1 MWLRGNLLRLEKVNE
16 AIIQFTCDLSF
27 PNPVQVLKQFKVL
40 RLTLNFHSFDLSV
53 EKFAALVP
61 AVPSNPKRF
70 NFKWELLSRILNLD
84 EFRDLRSPFCYSVLA
99 VFNKS
104 PLCNWTKR
112 ETIELSAPMRFAL
125 CLRYHMFCH
134 SISINY
140 VSQIVLNYTI
150 FELQFGNSW
159 RCFKNIN

>member
-27 PNPVQVLKQFKVL
+27 PNPDRSSL
-40 RLTLNFHSFDLSV
+40 RCLLTLNFHSFDLSV

-70 NFKWELLSRILNLD
+70 NFKRELLSRILNVD
-84 EFRDLRSPFCYSVLA
+84 EFRNLRSPFCYSVLA

-104 PLCNWTKR
+104 PLCN
-112 ETIELSAPMRFAL
+112 
-125 CLRYHMFCH
+125 
-134 SISINY
+134 
-140 VSQIVLNYTI
+140 
-150 FELQFGNSW
+150 
-159 RCFKNIN
+159 